1 MKDIVS
7 NKNEIRSQIRELK
20 KELSENQKV
29 LAADS
34 VLKKIESLPEF
45 KIAKTILMYW
55 STADELPTH
64 KFVEKWSAEKEI
76 LLPSVVGD
84 DIVLKKYS
92 GKKNLK
98 RGNLGIY
105 EPETNGLYV
114 GKIDLAIIPGIAFDF
129 KRNRLGRGKGYY
141 DRFFNDVE
149 TQKWGVGFDFQVISS
164 VPANKDDKPMNKVI
178 SPTKTIE

>member
-7 NKNEIRSQIRELK
+7 KKNDIRSQIHELK
-20 KELSENQKV
+20 KTLSENQRA

-34 VLKKIESLPEF
+34 VFKKIELLSEF

-64 KFVEKWSAEKEI
+64 KFVKKWSAEKEI

-92 GKKNLK
+92 AKKNLK

-105 EPETNGLYV
+105 EPEADGLYT
-114 GKIDLAIIPGIAFDF
+114 GKIDLTIVPGVAFDL
-129 KRNRLGRGKGYY
+129 KMNRLGRGKGYY
-141 DRFFNDVE
+141 DRFFNDIE
-149 TQKWGVGFDFQVISS
+149 TLKWGVGFDFQVVSS
-164 VPANKDDKPMNKVI
+164 VPTNNDDKPMNKVI
-178 SPTKTIE
+178 SPTNTIE